1 MSKPIPLPP
10 EYLEKKFKK
19 SLKELEE
26 YKHIGNM
33 KELIDL
39 LINFR
44 HDKKLIT
51 LSNFGEDKY
60 FRYMK
65 KANVNFIKIAKKELA
80 GLISFNAGKMS
91 FISFTSIYSVII
103 FNLMSEFNR
112 ELNKEE
118 IGCVLHSNL
127 IPKLIFAQDNFLS
140 VEDEYVDNDY
150 FKQLKKLN
158 LQKK

>member
-26 YKHIGNM
+26 YEHIGNM
-33 KELIDL
+33 NELIDL

-44 HDKKLIT
+44 HNKKLIT

-80 GLISFNAGKMS
+80 GLISFNAG
-91 FISFTSIYSVII
+91 
-103 FNLMSEFNR
+103 
-112 ELNKEE
+112 
-118 IGCVLHSNL
+118 
-127 IPKLIFAQDNFLS
+127 
-140 VEDEYVDNDY
+140 
-150 FKQLKKLN
+150 
-158 LQKK
+158 